1 MILFFPQH
9 KIEGFFL
16 MKNVLNREI
25 NLTLCGS
32 YSCRY
37 HLFDSISSNVE
48 YRKHITKFQHMLMI

>member
-25 NLTLCGS
+25 NLTLCVVHTHVDIIYLIQS
-32 YSCRY
+32 QVMWNIVS
-37 HLFDSISSNVE
+37 
-48 YRKHITKFQHMLMI
+48 T